1 MAESAMDY
9 AEHDRTYHGFIALT
23 KYGTAAVVIL
33 LILMAI
39 FLL

>member
-1 MAESAMDY
+1 MAMD
-9 AEHDRTYHGFIALT
+9 AEVERHRQGWVGFTRFLKI
-23 KYGTAAVVIL
+23 GTAAVIIL